1 MAAKHNLRGP
11 DAHYGGTLSRSGP
24 AICGLED
31 RISSRRQPLSA
42 SLPMKIPVLGV
53 LTAFML
59 AATAQA
65 APQAPE
71 FTHSSQTEWL
81 NSKPLR
87 LDQLRG
93 KVVLVEFWAFECI
106 NCRNTQPWL
115 HAIQQRYA
123 DKDLVIISVHT
134 PELPEERSIANVR
147 AAVAE
152 QKITNPVMVDGD
164 YSYWKALDNEYWPAF
179 YVIDKHGRIAATA
192 IGEMHVGQA
201 RAAELQQAIEK
212 ELAAD
217 AS

>member
-1 MAAKHNLRGP
+1 MKNPAALV
-11 DAHYGGTLSRSGP
+11 
-24 AICGLED
+24 
-31 RISSRRQPLSA
+31 LSA
-42 SLPMKIPVLGV
+42 
-53 LTAFML
+53 LTAL
-59 AATAQA
+59 ALATLAVAA

-71 FTHSSQTEWL
+71 FTHSSQADWL
-81 NSKPLR
+81 NSKPLQ
-87 LDQLRG
+87 LSQLRG

-123 DKDLVIISVHT
+123 DKDFVIVSVHT

-147 AAVAE
+147 AAIAE

-179 YVIDKHGRIAATA
+179 YLIDKRGGIAATA

-201 RAAELQQAIEK
+201 RAAELEHAIEK
-212 ELAAD
+212 ALAAD